1 MLKTKIIIVFLLFA
15 FSTNIYPANPE
26 KCISK
31 QDSIYL
37 DLSRFLINQGL
48 MNKEIENEGKQYI
61 EVIEVISK
69 VNNVDF
75 VNIPFG
81 VYRFRSLA
89 CEDCGYFVLIKH
101 NSKFK
106 VIEQSNVG
114 LIIRLLFEIRDANP
128 ELMDN
133 ELFEAYVK
141 ALSDTKQGL
150 GGERMNVLQKFGSL
164 EYLYDTI

>member
-1 MLKTKIIIVFLLFA
+1 MLKTKLIIVFLLFA

-26 KCISK
+26 KRISK

-37 DLSRFLINQGL
+37 DLSRFLIKQGL
-48 MNKEIENEGKQYI
+48 MNKEIENEGKKYI
-61 EVIEVISK
+61 EVFELISK
-69 VNNVDF
+69 SDTLDF

-81 VYRFRSLA
+81 VFKFRSMA

-114 LIIRLLFEIRDANP
+114 LIIRLLLEIKDVNP
-128 ELMDN
+128 GLMNN
-133 ELFEAYVK
+133 ELFEAYVR

-150 GGERMNVLQKFGSL
+150 GGERMNVLQKFGNL
-164 EYLYDTI
+164 NYLYDTI